1 MEQDEK
7 KITIWKKILNWIKKH
22 LIAVI
27 AISVSLLICLG
38 IIISAAV
45 NADKIAS
52 QQVAPTVTK
61 QKTVKKIYS
70 PLSGLEV
77 ASEADTK
84 SPVTGMMVEN
94 SLEARPQSGLKK
106 SGVVFEA
113 IAEGG
118 ITRFLVLYQ
127 NEKPSLIGPVR
138 SLRLYDVDWLA
149 AFDAGIG
156 HVGGSAMALSEIR
169 NGQYRDLDQFFN
181 SQYYWRASDRY
192 APHNVYTNF
201 EKIDAMNASK
211 NIKSSKFTGF
221 SRVDG
226 KVSAN
231 KDATSINV
239 VVSSY
244 SFNSSYV
251 YDETSNTYL
260 RSQGGGAHLDREDGQ
275 ISPSAVV
282 TLHVEETTIMEDGSR
297 ENIKT
302 IGSGDAEIFQNGTVI
317 KGTWHKSSKLGQLS
331 FTDADG
337 NDVPLVR
344 GQTWI
349 TAVPIDGGSVTWE

>member
-1 MEQDEK
+1 M
-7 KITIWKKILNWIKKH
+7 
-22 LIAVI
+22 
-27 AISVSLLICLG
+27 ICAG

-45 NADKIAS
+45 NAYYREAERVVPLKFKNT
-52 QQVAPTVTK
+52 VAER
-61 QKTVKKIYS
+61 IYS

-77 ASEADTK
+77 ENESDT
-84 SPVTGMMVEN
+84 SLPVTGMMVEN
-94 SLEARPQSGLKK
+94 SPEARPQSGLKK

-138 SLRLYDVDWLA
+138 SLRMYYIDWLA

-156 HVGGSAMALSEIR
+156 HAGGSAAALAEIR
-169 NGQYRDLDQFFN
+169 NGNYKDLDQFFN
-181 SQYYWRASDRY
+181 SQYYWRSSDRY

-211 NIKSSKFTGF
+211 GIKTSKFTGF

-226 KVSAN
+226 KTSAVT
-231 KDATSINV
+231 DATQINV
-239 VVSSY
+239 TISS
-244 SFNSSYV
+244 SLFNSSYI
-251 YDETSNTYL
+251 YNPISNNYM
-260 RSQGGGAHLDREDGQ
+260 RSQAGAAHLDREDGQ
-275 ISPSAVV
+275 ISPSVV
-282 TLHVEETTIMEDGSR
+282 ITMHVNESTMADYGNHED
-297 ENIKT
+297 IQT
-302 IGSGDAEIFQNGTVI
+302 IGSGDAEIFQNGTII
-317 KGTWHKSSKLGQLS
+317 KATWHKSSKTGQLS
-331 FTDADG
+331 FTDAEG

-349 TAVPIDGGSVTWE
+349 TAVPIDGGSVSWQ